1 MSGKALRM
9 YDNDTVKWEHEGKL
23 YCLHVQQDED
33 SPNPRR
39 DWDDPITVMACWHRR
54 YRLGDEIQDDKP
66 EEFWQRLV
74 RENVS
79 EKEILAAAEAG
90 KLTGIRIAK
99 CRGRGKKGLVNI
111 YETCQWRTPIGNSE
125 PEEYLEYEEVARDSA
140 VAYLMDDL
148 TIGHCMTLM
157 EPYAEWLPLWLYD
170 HSGITMSCGTRSGQF
185 ADRWDSGQVGWIVT
199 LKKTLMEECGVEYV
213 LDEAGNRIKVEHKHE
228 GRPSTWSYLTRP
240 LTETTWRKRAVEI
253 MEGEVEVYDQ
263 YLTGDVYGFTLY
275 SADPVDEGETPDW
288 SEEDSCRGFF
298 GSDVMENGIADHVG
312 SGLQEAVEAGKIE
325 EGEAE
330 AHTRT
335 YYTF

>member
-99 CRGRGKKGLVNI
+99 CRGRGK
-111 YETCQWRTPIGNSE
+111 
-125 PEEYLEYEEVARDSA
+125 
-140 VAYLMDDL
+140 
-148 TIGHCMTLM
+148 
-157 EPYAEWLPLWLYD
+157 
-170 HSGITMSCGTRSGQF
+170 
-185 ADRWDSGQVGWIVT
+185 
-199 LKKTLMEECGVEYV
+199 
-213 LDEAGNRIKVEHKHE
+213 
-228 GRPSTWSYLTRP
+228 
-240 LTETTWRKRAVEI
+240 
-253 MEGEVEVYDQ
+253 
-263 YLTGDVYGFTLY
+263 
-275 SADPVDEGETPDW
+275 
-288 SEEDSCRGFF
+288 
-298 GSDVMENGIADHVG
+298 
-312 SGLQEAVEAGKIE
+312 
-325 EGEAE
+325 
-330 AHTRT
+330 
-335 YYTF
+335 